1 MTTITDEILD
11 GPHGALRVRIY
22 RPVEPT
28 GHGIVWAHGGGF
40 AAGDL
45 DMPEADGVARGLAAH
60 GATVVSV
67 DYRLAPLAPG
77 AEGVRH
83 PVASEEVG
91 FAFTWAAGAGL
102 ARGPWA
108 IGGASAGAN
117 LAASATLR
125 LRHTGGA
132 LPALVALAYPTLLAV
147 QPEPDADLRAA
158 LDADPVADRFGPAVV
173 HAMYANLLGGDPA
186 EADVYAAPGLAG
198 PDDLAGFPPVLMV
211 NSDVDEL
218 RVSGELFAA
227 TLRRA
232 GTDVEVVR
240 EPGTQ
245 HGHLNRPEEPAASV
259 SIGRFAARLLALPPA
274 ARPAA
279 SPAASP
285 TAARAAATPAAPAD
299 ARPAAG
305 GRSGAPA
312 ASPDAP
318 AVAGPDAPAAGGRSG
333 PPAHAPG
340 SHPHSA
346 RNDPAGT
353 A

>member
-1 MTTITDEILD
+1 MTTITDEVLD
-11 GPHGALRVRIY
+11 GPHGALPVRTY
-22 RPVEPT
+22 RSDAPT
-28 GHGIVWAHGGGF
+28 GHGLVWAHGGGF

-45 DMPEADGVARGLAAH
+45 DMPEADGVARGLAEH
-60 GATVVSV
+60 GITVVSV

-91 FAFTWAAGAGL
+91 FAFTWATGSGT

-125 LRHTGGA
+125 LLRTGGG

-147 QPEPDADLRAA
+147 QPEPDAELRAA

-186 EADVYAAPGLAG
+186 DADAYAAPGLATTEE
-198 PDDLAGFPPVLMV
+198 LAGYPPVLMV

-218 RVSGELFAA
+218 RVSGELFAD

-232 GTDVEVVR
+232 GTDIEVVR

-245 HGHLNRPEEPAASV
+245 HGHLNRPEEPAAAV
-259 SIGRFAARLLALPPA
+259 SIGRVAARLLALPVHPL
-274 ARPAA
+274 PS
-279 SPAASP
+279 SPDEP
-285 TAARAAATPAAPAD
+285 EHPARAA
-299 ARPAAG
+299 
-305 GRSGAPA
+305 
-312 ASPDAP
+312 
-318 AVAGPDAPAAGGRSG
+318 
-333 PPAHAPG
+333 PAH
-340 SHPHSA
+340 
-346 RNDPAGT
+346 PA
-353 A
+353 